1 MRFNKVIFP
10 IIICASVM
18 FAACQPTPEKEVVIP
33 RDNTE
38 KMVIEAA
45 KSEDE
50 TSAEATE
57 EKPVFQY
64 ETPEHVSERFSVIE
78 GALDISID
86 ADVSMPDIDSVP
98 VAKII
103 SSPFT
108 QERADELRE
117 HFMQDGKLV
126 TEYVRTKSDYD
137 AMIIEAK
144 RGHEVDGE
152 MVFDEDSQRVVDELI
167 KERAE
172 APDEDVANIITDY
185 SIDTEDGY
193 AGRLIING
201 EERGYLSGQKNI
213 FGYNSEKMYRVDDHN
228 TYDNNGELMELPVVD
243 IAMSEQEAIDAAQ
256 ALMQELGITDMAVKE
271 IHKAYFYT
279 EYDLQSVPDFGG
291 YHMEFMREFGGAL
304 PINIKGFGMG
314 REDKYEV
321 SPPINAERI
330 DITVDDMGNIRTFR
344 WNNPIEIVE
353 TLTEH
358 VDILPFEDIMTRLR
372 DFSKIQ
378 WAYMEDRGSTALMVN
393 KIYKIDFSLIYLP
406 IKNNATEFMYAP
418 CWAFA
423 YRTMPEYTQEQ
434 QEDIQKRGIIPIHED
449 EIGTDYLIFS
459 AVDGASISPYSSE
472 TYEEVERRRAEYEA
486 GNN

>member
-1 MRFNKVIFP
+1 MMKKIFALL
-10 IIICASVM
+10 IATMIFM
-18 FAACQPTPEKEVVIP
+18 TACQPTPEKEVVIP

-50 TSAEATE
+50 TSVEATE

-78 GALDISID
+78 GTLDISID

-98 VAKII
+98 VAKVI

-117 HFMQDGKLV
+117 YFMQDGRLV
-126 TEYVRTKSDYD
+126 TEYVRTKADYD
-137 AMIIEAK
+137 EMIIEAK

-152 MVFDEDSQRVVDELI
+152 MVFDEGSQRVVDKLI

-185 SIDTEDGY
+185 SIDTENGY
-193 AGRLIING
+193 SGRLIING
-201 EERGYLSGQKNI
+201 EERGSLYGRKDM
-213 FGYNSEKMYRVDDHN
+213 FGYNSEKMHRVDDHN
-228 TYDNNGELMELPVVD
+228 IYDDNGELMEIPVVD

-256 ALMQELGITDMAVKE
+256 ALLQELGITDMAVKE

-279 EYDLQSVPDFGG
+279 EYDLQSVPEFGG
-291 YHMEFMREFGGAL
+291 YHMEFMREFGGVL
-304 PINIKGFGMG
+304 PINIKGFGIG
-314 REDKYEV
+314 REDKFEV
-321 SPPINAERI
+321 SPPINVERI
-330 DITVDDMGNIRTFR
+330 DIAIDDMGNIRTFR
-344 WNNPIEIVE
+344 WKNPIEIVE

-358 VDILPFEDIMTRLR
+358 VDILPFEDIMARLR

-378 WAYMEDRGSTALMVN
+378 WAFMDGYANTVLMVN
-393 KIYKIDFSLIYLP
+393 KIYKIDFSLVYLP

-423 YRTMPEYTQEQ
+423 YRTVPEYTKEQ
-434 QEDIQKRGIIPIHED
+434 KEDIQKRGIIPIHED
-449 EIGTDYLIFS
+449 EMGTEYLIFS

-472 TYEEVERRRAEYEA
+472 TYEESQRMREEHEAE
-486 GNN
+486 NS